1 VEKRNACAQ
10 PHITFAAG
18 DGRFIGGGG
27 DGSCDGGGCC
37 ISGGG
42 GNCGDFV
49 VHRKAVVAFLT
60 IVAVMELRR

>member
-1 VEKRNACAQ
+1 MCTASYNIRCCRC
-10 PHITFAAG
+10 
-18 DGRFIGGGG
+18 RFIGGGG